1 VTTHVADGAAFVAA
15 APPASWDVVVI
26 DAYGASLI
34 EERFA
39 AAGFF
44 AELRRALSPGGA
56 VSCNVIGSL
65 EGDGPVRA
73 TVKAARAVFSDVRM
87 VPVVETDETFR
98 ADTLRN
104 VVVIA
109 R

>member
-1 VTTHVADGAAFVAA
+1 
-15 APPASWDVVVI
+15 
-26 DAYGASLI
+26 
-34 EERFA
+34 
-39 AAGFF
+39 
-44 AELRRALSPGGA
+44 
-56 VSCNVIGSL
+56 
-65 EGDGPVRA
+65 
-73 TVKAARAVFSDVRM
+73 VKAARAVFSDVRM